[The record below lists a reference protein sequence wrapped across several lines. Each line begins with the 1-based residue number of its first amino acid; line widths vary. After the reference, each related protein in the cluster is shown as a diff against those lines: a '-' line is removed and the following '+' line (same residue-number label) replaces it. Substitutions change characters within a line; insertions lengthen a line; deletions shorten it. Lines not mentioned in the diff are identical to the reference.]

1 MEHDIGSKIQAA
13 RLEKKLTQEQV
24 AERLGVSRQ
33 TISNWENAKSYPD
46 IISVIKMSE
55 CYNVS
60 LDYLLKGEEPM
71 NQYYEYLEES
81 TNVVKSTDKKNK
93 LMTLLSYLL
102 IWAVSM
108 IVFWC
113 FTGGSDAMGYSL
125 MFLWIIL
132 PITTFT
138 VSAVIGKNDFWGT
151 GKWAFSLF
159 FGAMYMLAEYGTFSM
174 ANNLAF
180 GKVNPPEWGMVA
192 AGAMISAVGML
203 AGTLFRK
210 ARHRRKK

>member
-1 MEHDIGSKIQAA
+1 MEPDSGSKIQAA

-60 LDYLLKGEEPM
+60 LDYLLKGEESM
-71 NQYYEYLEES
+71 NHYYAYLEES

-151 GKWAFSLF
+151 GKWAFPLF
-159 FGAMYMLAEYGTFSM
+159 FGAMYMLAEYGTVRM

-192 AGAMISAVGML
+192 VGAMISAVGML